1 METAISRKEKLQDF
15 VTGIGVQFVLF
26 PTTALI
32 AAVMWYSVMST
43 SFAGDLM
50 WIMAIPTVFGILIM
64 LTPSL
69 SSSLNSLHPLLI
81 PVSGAVAELCFYR
94 AIYAHDT
101 SIVLFIGV
109 LATVLCLADVFAI
122 LLSSVEAS
130 LYDI

>member
-1 METAISRKEKLQDF
+1 METTISRKERVQDF
-15 VTGIGVQFVLF
+15 VMGSGAKFVLF
-26 PTTALI
+26 PIAALI
-32 AAVMWYSVMST
+32 AAAMWYSVMST

-50 WIMAIPTVFGILIM
+50 WIMAIPTVFGVFIM

-69 SSSLNSLHPLLI
+69 SSGLNSLHPLVI

-101 SIVLFIGV
+101 SMVLFIGV
-109 LATVLCLADVFAI
+109 LATVLCLSDVFSI
-122 LLSSVEAS
+122 LLSSVEAA